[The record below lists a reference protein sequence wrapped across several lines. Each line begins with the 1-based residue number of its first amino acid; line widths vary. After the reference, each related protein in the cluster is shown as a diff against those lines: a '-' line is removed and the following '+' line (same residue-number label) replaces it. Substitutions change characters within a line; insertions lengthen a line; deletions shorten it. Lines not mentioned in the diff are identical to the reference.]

1 MAVTKGPL
9 RAEWRFSSCLYVCLD
24 KHFFFRIKMSDIVH
38 FVIFVFQI
46 YTFVKANL

>member
-9 RAEWRFSSCLYVCLD
+9 RAEWRFLYVCLD

>member
-1 MAVTKGPL
+1 MAVTTGPL

-24 KHFFFRIKMSDIVH
+24 KHFFRIKMSDIVH